1 MPLFGELPD
10 GWFADED
17 QKNEESA
24 NHVQASYDAKEGLE
38 NGKNCHSIHVI
49 QWLQDV

>member
-10 GWFADED
+10 GWFANED

-24 NHVQASYDAKEGLE
+24 NHVQTSNDAKEGLE
-38 NGKNCHSIHVI
+38 NRKNCHVYDII
-49 QWLQDV
+49 TQM